1 MRIGLFTDQYYPSI
15 SGVVTSVKMLYEGL
29 EAMGHECYIFTSY
42 DEKLDENNNESTNK
56 RVINFKGH
64 PYPFKN
70 LKDYRF
76 NFSHKKAV
84 KLIKDYNLDI
94 IHIHTEYNIAKIAIK
109 ASKKYN
115 IPIVHTL
122 HTLFND
128 YLQYL
133 SPFFN
138 KHFHKQ
144 MLNALKIMFTGP
156 VSKNSV
162 IEIVPTKKVL
172 DTAKDY
178 GVGMYSPVRIIPT
191 GIELSR
197 FYSSNYSN
205 KEIIELKDNLNI
217 KDKFILLYVGRVS
230 EEKNIKDIIL
240 AYNNVKE
247 NKENTRL
254 VIVGGGPYLDELKS
268 LTAKLNLNDYVI
280 YTGLI
285 PWIDVPKYYQL
296 GNVFVN
302 ASKSETQGL
311 TNIESLASSLP
322 LLIQQDNSVIDLI
335 FDNYNGIYFNGLEDL
350 SIKMQKIINDP
361 DKLEY
366 IKKNTFESV
375 KSYTKEEYAKNIY
388 NIYLEAIEIYKKTIM
403 KK

>member
-1 MRIGLFTDQYYPSI
+1 MKIGLFTDQYYPGI

-29 EAMGHECYIFTSY
+29 EAMGHECYIFTSF
-42 DEKLDENNNESTNK
+42 DEKFEKDNNEIVDK
-56 RVINFKGH
+56 RIINIKGH

-70 LKDYRF
+70 LKDFRYTF
-76 NFSHKKAV
+76 FKNKYV
-84 KLIKDYNLDI
+84 KLIKSYNLDI

-109 ASKKYN
+109 VSKKYN

-144 MLNALKIMFTGP
+144 MLWGLKVLYTGP
-156 VSKNSV
+156 VSKNST

-178 GVGMYSPVRIIPT
+178 GVGKSAPVEIVPT

-197 FYSSNYSN
+197 FYSSNYSDEEI
-205 KEIIELKDNLNI
+205 KEIKDKLNI
-217 KDKFILLYVGRVS
+217 KDKFVFLYVGRVS
-230 EEKNIKDIIL
+230 EEKNIKKIIL
-240 AYNNVKE
+240 AYNELNDKM
-247 NKENTRL
+247 KNTCL
-254 VIVGGGPYLDELKS
+254 LIVGGGPYLDELK
-268 LTAKLNLNDYVI
+268 KLVKNLCLDEYVI
-280 YTGLI
+280 FTGLI
-285 PWIDVPKYYQL
+285 PWVEVPKYYQL

-302 ASKSETQGL
+302 ASITETQGL

-322 LLIQQDNSVIDLI
+322 LLIQKDNSVKDLI
-335 FDNYNGIYFNGLEDL
+335 VNNYNGIYFDGLEDL
-350 SIKMQKIINDP
+350 SVKMKEIIENPKVLD
-361 DKLEY
+361 Y
-366 IKKNTFESV
+366 IKSNTFESV
-375 KSYTKEEYAKNIY
+375 KLYTKEEYAKNIY
-388 NIYLEAIEIYKKTIM
+388 NIYLEAIKKYKKI
-403 KK
+403 